1 MTHMA
6 ASLLYVR
13 TIGSSMF
20 SWAGEASAVEL
31 SEGTLMNRLSK
42 SASLSFVVSPRFL
55 RPAPGSM
62 YVSNETERCTLASV
76 WRE

>member
-1 MTHMA
+1 MA

-13 TIGSSMF
+13 TMGSSEC

-31 SEGTLMNRLSK
+31 SEGTPMKRLSK
-42 SASLSFVVSPRFL
+42 SASLSFMVSPRFL

-62 YVSNETERCTLASV
+62 YLSNETEGCASGSV
-76 WRE
+76 WCE

>member
-13 TIGSSMF
+13 TIGSSEF

-42 SASLSFVVSPRFL
+42 SASLSFIVSPRFL

-62 YVSNETERCTLASV
+62 YLSNETEQCALAFA